1 MGCKFA
7 NLKNSPSLGGRA
19 CGLQRV
25 LLVLLGDA
33 KKLLAAELLEGQ
45 LQDLLQDL
53 LVAVSL
59 TEGVRLGLGL
69 GPILPD
75 AVANN
80 LLLERTSPGTQLLFL
95 LLLLFLNV

>member
-1 MGCKFA
+1 MG
-7 NLKNSPSLGGRA
+7 RTE
-19 CGLQRV
+19 QE
-25 LLVLLGDA
+25 GDR
-33 KKLLAAELLEGQ
+33 EGEDQGNVGQ